1 MPTYSE
7 DTLTTALTA
16 YQNGEYTSIRKCSY
30 AFNIPYSTL
39 ALRLSTRT
47 SRSKS
52 HESQKILSTAEEE
65 ALLKSITRLSK
76 SGVPITLSLTRELAE
91 EIRNARFRLTSTPT
105 SYPPISKRW
114 IDRFRK
120 RYPILKTVYSRALDA
135 SRFEG
140 VNYPIVNAYF
150 TTLTDLFL
158 ENLYPPDAV
167 FNVDETGFA
176 LGTSL
181 PSKVLINKEEA
192 IGFKKISGK
201 QEWIT
206 AIECVGASGVAL
218 PPLIIF
224 RAKDTNTGWIPTSTP
239 ENWRFSTSTSGWT
252 SDSHAY
258 EWLTTLFEPET
269 RRSDEKRRLLL
280 LDGHGS
286 HLTARF
292 IAFCL
297 DKKIDLV
304 VLPPHTSHIL
314 QPLDV
319 GLFGPLKRALSTEID
334 RLFRLD
340 TRRIP
345 RIEWTSAYITARSR
359 AFTTRNVESAFRS
372 SGIYPLSPITIL
384 STLRMPTPT
393 RTTPPPPITTT
404 NDLNR
409 SLLDSSPPEGTELR
423 EATSL
428 VNTIVRSSTLETPV
442 KRYIERSG
450 AAFERTHSEVTLL
463 RKELAEARELLR
475 VRKER
480 RKGKRVVIKGKFV
493 FNTKEILEVV
503 EKAEAEA
510 SRKKP
515 KGKRTAKATTPEIED
530 EEEEDIESIIS
541 ESESDC
547 IIVASKR
554 SNPR

>member
-1 MPTYSE
+1 MPPYSE

-16 YQNGEYTSIRKCSY
+16 YRNGEYTSIRKCAY
-30 AFNIPYSTL
+30 AFNIPRSTL
-39 ALRLSTRT
+39 IDRLSTRT

-65 ALLKSITRLSK
+65 ALIKSITRLSK

-91 EIRNARFRLTSTPT
+91 EIRNTRFRLSSTPT

-114 IDRFRK
+114 IDKFRK

-140 VNYPIVNAYF
+140 VNYLIINAYF

-158 ENLYPPDAV
+158 ENSYPSDAV

-192 IGFKKISGK
+192 IGFKKISGR

-206 AIECVGASGVAL
+206 AIECVGASGVSL

-239 ENWRFSTSTSGWT
+239 EKWRFSTSSSGWT

-269 RRSDEKRRLLL
+269 ARKDGKRRLLL

-297 DKKIDLV
+297 NKSIDLV

-345 RIEWTSAYITARSR
+345 RIEWTTAYITARSR
-359 AFTTRNVESAFRS
+359 AFTTRNVESAFRA

-384 STLRMPTPT
+384 STLRMPSSTPP
-393 RTTPPPPITTT
+393 TTPPPITTT
-404 NDLNR
+404 KDLDR

-428 VNTIVRSSTLETPV
+428 VNSIVRSSTLETPV

-480 RKGKRVVIKGKFV
+480 TKGKRVAIKGKFV

-510 SRKKP
+510 SKKKRP
-515 KGKRTAKATTPEIED
+515 KRLTNDRITPEIED
-530 EEEEDIESIIS
+530 EEEEGIDEDIYED
-541 ESESDC
+541 EGDC
-547 IIVASKR
+547 IIVASRR